1 VNVERAA
8 GRLGIL
14 NSDSDFSNG
23 VVLLRGY
30 EIVAEGHRDD
40 FSRRQNVLRLC

>member
-8 GRLGIL
+8 VRLGIL
-14 NSDSDFSNG
+14 NSDSDLSNT

-40 FSRRQNVLRLC
+40 FSRRLNGLRSC